1 MSSRKVATV
10 IGLVVAVV
18 WSAAAQAAPVVG
30 GDNVKLKVLDN
41 GLRVVVKEERTWP
54 VVAMG
59 MYIKAGSLHEA
70 DDQVGAAHLVE
81 HLLFEAEPAEGEA
94 KVAGYIE
101 GIGGRMVAYTGR
113 DFTHVDITVANSY
126 VETALER
133 LVRTVFEAEFE
144 EAAVVHEQQV
154 VCREIRDT
162 TEGASGTMAFALWD
176 LAFENHPYGR
186 PIGGT
191 VQDVRKL
198 TVARVRDF
206 YNTFYVPNNMSL
218 VVVGGV
224 DTDWLFNRVQ
234 QLVAN
239 YKAKTIDWTEPARET
254 AQSKVR
260 KHITTRD
267 SEITAVAYAWH
278 APGMPDK
285 ADICAT
291 DLIYIILGQK
301 NTGRLHKV
309 LVEENQWASNVNIT
323 YLTQQHPGLLVIRAA
338 VLEKNELAVRKAIL
352 EQVERLVNEKVTEQE
367 LARAKLLLRTEYAF
381 GNESYAGQVMS
392 MGFYEGIDTYEFAI
406 EYIDRVNLVTVD
418 DIQAV
423 ARNMFQAGSYSLVIL
438 RREKDAPPAQE
449 VKLLC
454 PAAS

>member
-1 MSSRKVATV
+1 LVSRCSRKGNNTKPSIRVSPHLR
-10 IGLVVAVV
+10 GDGAVRV
-18 WSAAAQAAPVVG
+18 GDSAAACVPVPC
-30 GDNVKLKVLDN
+30 DKVLAAGVVFKVCADRKAC
-41 GLRVVVKEERTWP
+41 RVKGSKPIAICYLSVGR
-54 VVAMG
+54 VAL
-59 MYIKAGSLHEA
+59 KFKRSP
-70 DDQVGAAHLVE
+70 AH
-81 HLLFEAEPAEGEA
+81 
-94 KVAGYIE
+94 
-101 GIGGRMVAYTGR
+101 
-113 DFTHVDITVANSY
+113 
-126 VETALER
+126 
-133 LVRTVFEAEFE
+133 
-144 EAAVVHEQQV
+144 
-154 VCREIRDT
+154 
-162 TEGASGTMAFALWD
+162 
-176 LAFENHPYGR
+176 
-186 PIGGT
+186 
-191 VQDVRKL
+191 
-198 TVARVRDF
+198 
-206 YNTFYVPNNMSL
+206 
-218 VVVGGV
+218 
-224 DTDWLFNRVQ
+224 RVQ

-254 AQSKVR
+254 AQSQVR

-301 NTGRLHKV
+301 STGRLHKV
-309 LVEENQWASNVNIT
+309 LVEENQWASNVDIT

-338 VLEKNELAVRKAIL
+338 VLEKNELVVRKAIL